1 MALDNVRKDIIE
13 SAKAKAAEQSQAAQK
28 EASVIL
34 AEADSMISE
43 MRKKEGKKLEEA
55 IEHLRRQELSSAEL
69 ESKKIV
75 LSKQKDILNR
85 AFVESLAGLEKS
97 KPDTKKRYYAQMVEL
112 TKDLIEDPKVYCPMG
127 EKARL
132 KDVKAYSVTEDEDI
146 SGGLILETQDGS
158 VRVDMQFS
166 TILRSAWEKEL
177 KGLSDILFG

>member
-1 MALDNVRKDIIE
+1 MALDNVRKDIVE
-13 SAKAKAAEQSQAAQK
+13 SAKAKAAEHMQAAQK

-34 AEADSMISE
+34 AEAEATISE
-43 MRKKEGKKLEEA
+43 MRKREGKKLEEA
-55 IEHLRRQELSSAEL
+55 VEHLRRQELSSAEL

-85 AFVESLAGLEKS
+85 AFLESLASLEDS
-97 KPDTKKRYYAQMVEL
+97 KAATKKQYYTQMVEL
-112 TKDLIEDPKVYCPMG
+112 TKDLIEEPKVYCPVG

-132 KDVKAYSVTEDEDI
+132 KDVKAHSVMEDEDI
-146 SGGLILETQDGS
+146 SGGLVLETQDGS

-177 KGLSDILFG
+177 KSLSDILFG